1 MKISDCVGE
10 RERQRER
17 ARELRRRPPSVRNM
31 SGAAHA
37 HGSLDR
43 SRSLVYVRYE
53 SRREDEEKRLKVRQ
67 SMKPSR
73 KKHYHFIQGLA
84 MDMLANQRAKDGEQ
98 HFLFVFC
105 PPSLTAA

>member
-1 MKISDCVGE
+1 MWR
-10 RERQRER
+10 RERER

-37 HGSLDR
+37 HGSLD
-43 SRSLVYVRYE
+43 RSLVYVRYE

-84 MDMLANQRAKDGEQ
+84 MDMLANQRAMDGEQ

-105 PPSLTAA
+105 PTWPNCCIAGGPGSSAT